1 MPLDRSAREARRAIE
16 ADQLEKLRALLTA
29 IAGHN
34 AFYTEKLRGLEIEAD
49 GETNGRNPLPQDQER
64 DPAIVHGS
72 GDPPHLSA
80 RNGLEWFRAN
90 VPFTYKHELIEDQR
104 AHPPFGSNLTFPL
117 SHYTRFSQTNGTT
130 GQPLRWVDTPESW
143 DWMCESWMRVFR
155 AGGVRGSSTATPD
168 RIFFAFS
175 FGPFLGFW
183 VAFDAA
189 ARMGAIAI
197 PGGGMRSA
205 ARLRTILDCGAT
217 VLCCTPT
224 YAIRLAETAEEEGI
238 DLSASKIGRVVVAGE
253 PGGSI
258 RATQARIQEL
268 WRGARVIDHH
278 GMTEVGPVS
287 YGCPDRERVLHVI
300 ESSYIAEVIDPL
312 SGAPAGQG
320 KTGELVLTTLGRT
333 GSPLIRYRTGDIVLP
348 GAEGQCE
355 CGTFDMALEGGILAR
370 TDDMVVVRGVNLY
383 PSAIEEILRSCEG
396 VAEYRVEIRTDRALT
411 ELSIQVESSVIGQ
424 RSGAGDEGLVHRL
437 ELALRNAL
445 GLRVPVVVV
454 ERGSLPRFEMK
465 AQRWVRI

>member
-1 MPLDRSAREARRAIE
+1 MPPDGEFDPTAGEARRTIA
-16 ADQLEKLRALLTA
+16 ADQWQKLRALLTA

-34 AFYTEKLRGLEIEAD
+34 AFYTEKLRGLDIEID
-49 GETNGRNPLPQDQER
+49 GEIGGRNPRPGGE
-64 DPAIVHGS
+64 
-72 GDPPHLSA
+72 
-80 RNGLEWFRAN
+80 GLKWFCSS
-90 VPFTYKHELIEDQR
+90 VPFTYKRELIADQS

-117 SHYTRFSQTNGTT
+117 THYTRFSQTNGTT
-130 GQPLRWVDTPESW
+130 GQPLRWLDTPESW
-143 DWMCESWMRVFR
+143 DWMCENWMQVFR
-155 AGGVRGSSTATPD
+155 AGGVTGND

-224 YAIRLAETAEEEGI
+224 YAIRLAETAAEEGI
-238 DLSASKIGRVVVAGE
+238 DLSGSKIRRVIVAGE

-258 RATQARIQEL
+258 RATEARIEEL
-268 WRGARVIDHH
+268 WRGARVVDHH

-287 YGCPDRERVLHVI
+287 YGCPVRERVLHVI
-300 ESSYIAEVIDPL
+300 ESSYIAEVIDPVT
-312 SGAPAGQG
+312 GEPARR
-320 KTGELVLTTLGRT
+320 GELVLTNLGRT
-333 GSPLIRYRTGDIVLP
+333 GSPLIRYRTGDIVDLGVER
-348 GAEGQCE
+348 GADLGNGGQCE

-383 PSAIEEILRSCEG
+383 PSAIEEILRSCRG
-396 VAEYRVEIRTDRALT
+396 VAEYRVEIRTDRALS
-411 ELSIQVESSVIGQ
+411 ELSIYVEPSGVAPSVIEPN
-424 RSGAGDEGLVHRL
+424 SDDDAGLVHRL

-445 GLRVPVVVV
+445 GLRVPVVAVAK
-454 ERGSLPRFEMK
+454 GSLPRFEMK

>member
-1 MPLDRSAREARRAIE
+1 MPPDRSVIE
-16 ADQLEKLRALLTA
+16 RDQLAKLRALLKE

-34 AFYTEKLRGLEIEAD
+34 AFYTGKLRGLEIEIPSLD
-49 GETNGRNPLPQDQER
+49 
-64 DPAIVHGS
+64 
-72 GDPPHLSA
+72 
-80 RNGLEWFRAN
+80 WFRAN
-90 VPFTYKHELIEDQR
+90 VPFTLKPELIDDQR
-104 AHPPFGSNLTFPL
+104 LHPPFGSNLTYPIAR
-117 SHYTRFSQTNGTT
+117 YTRFSQTNGTT
-130 GQPLRWVDTPESW
+130 GQPLRWLDTPESW
-143 DWMCESWMRVFR
+143 DWMCDAWTQVFR
-155 AGGVRGSSTATPD
+155 AGGVTGND

-189 ARMGAIAI
+189 ARMGALAI

-205 ARLRTILDCGAT
+205 ARLRAILDCEAT

-224 YAIRLAETAEEEGI
+224 YAIRLGETAAEEGI
-238 DLSASKIGRVVVAGE
+238 DMSASQIRRVVVAGE

-258 RATQARIQEL
+258 KATAGRIESL
-268 WRGARVIDHH
+268 WRGATVVDHH

-287 YGCPDRERVLHVI
+287 YGCPKRERVLHVI
-300 ESSYIAEVIDPL
+300 ESSYIAEVIDPRN
-312 SGAPAGQG
+312 GEVVRGG
-320 KTGELVLTTLGRT
+320 GGTGELVLTNLGRA
-333 GSPLIRYRTGDIVLP
+333 GSPLIRYRTGDIVERS
-348 GAEGQCE
+348 AEGAMEAQCE
-355 CGTFDMALEGGILAR
+355 CGTFDLALEGGILAR

-383 PSAIEEILRSCEG
+383 PSAIEEILRGCEG
-396 VAEYRVEIRTDRALT
+396 IAEYRVEIRTDRALA
-411 ELSIQVESSVIGQ
+411 ELSIQVEP
-424 RSGAGDEGLVHRL
+424 AGKTLSDGDHALVHRL